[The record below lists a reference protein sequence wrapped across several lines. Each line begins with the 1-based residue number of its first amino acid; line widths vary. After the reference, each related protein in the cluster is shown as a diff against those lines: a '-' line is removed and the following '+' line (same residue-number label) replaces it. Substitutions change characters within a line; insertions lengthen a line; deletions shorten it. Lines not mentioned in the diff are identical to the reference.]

1 MSQHK
6 QIWACVKPKSYF
18 CLFQVQREDAT
29 IVSLRPKKKG
39 CESVNIST
47 LVENELDE
55 MEEVDEA
62 VMS

>member
-29 IVSLRPKKKG
+29 NVSLRPKKKG
-39 CESVNIST
+39 CESVNIPT
-47 LVENELDE
+47 LEKNE
-55 MEEVDEA
+55 MEVEELDEA